1 MLKMSLMREEEKLNH
16 YGQYSACIMSDPDIS
31 TRCSIKR
38 KRFQGISM
46 STVSERNGL
55 MQTSLQNGKKLA
67 MKNYAAFNAS
77 SLKIIITEVLA
88 YAESQ
93 KDPSMKER

>member
-1 MLKMSLMREEEKLNH
+1 MSLMREEEKLNH

-46 STVSERNGL
+46 STVSERNGQ
-55 MQTSLQNGKKLA
+55 MQISSQSGKKRA
-67 MKNYAAFNAS
+67 MKNFAVFSAS
-77 SLKIIITEVLA
+77 SRKIIITEVLA

-93 KDPSMKER
+93 KDLSMKER

>member
-1 MLKMSLMREEEKLNH
+1 MKEEEKLNH
-16 YGQYSACIMSDPDIS
+16 YGQYSVYIMSDLDIS

-67 MKNYAAFNAS
+67 MKNFAAFNAS

>member
-1 MLKMSLMREEEKLNH
+1 MNLMKEEEKLNH
-16 YGQYSACIMSDPDIS
+16 YGQYSVYIMSDLDIS

-67 MKNYAAFNAS
+67 MKNFAAFNAS

>member
-1 MLKMSLMREEEKLNH
+1 MLKMSLMKAEEKLNH
-16 YGQYSACIMSDPDIS
+16 YGQYSVYIMRDPGIS
-31 TRCSIKR
+31 MRCSIKR

-55 MQTSLQNGKKLA
+55 MQILLQSGKKLA
-67 MKNYAAFNAS
+67 MKNFAVCNAS
-77 SLKIIITEVLA
+77 SRKIIIMEELA
-88 YAESQ
+88 YAESL

>member
-1 MLKMSLMREEEKLNH
+1 MNLMKEEEKLNH
-16 YGQYSACIMSDPDIS
+16 YGQYSVYIMSDLDIS